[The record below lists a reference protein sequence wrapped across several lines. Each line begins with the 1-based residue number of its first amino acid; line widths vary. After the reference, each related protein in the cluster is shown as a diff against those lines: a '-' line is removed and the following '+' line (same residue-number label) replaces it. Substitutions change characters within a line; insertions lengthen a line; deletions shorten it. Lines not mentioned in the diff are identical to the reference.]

1 MPTLTYASP
10 HDSPL
15 RSAVIRVIERLC
27 GRSVLETLYDAATSD
42 SGTASASQ
50 TIPPAAPTR
59 FWTAALRRLGLRL
72 EIRDA
77 SVSGP
82 LPASLEH
89 ALPAAGPV
97 VVVANHP
104 YGIVD
109 GLALCHVV
117 SRTRPDFRILI
128 NGVLCRDDR
137 FDAHFLPVDFSGS
150 EDARRTNL
158 RSMRD
163 ALRTLRRGGT
173 LAMFPA
179 GGIATAERLLGP
191 AQDLV
196 WKPFAAHLIQKT
208 EADVVPIYFE
218 GQNSRLFQ
226 WASRVSQTLR
236 LSLLTREALRM
247 RGGTLRM
254 HVGAP
259 IANRTLASINDREAL
274 TTHLRRHTLAL
285 RPGTAQS

>member
-10 HDSPL
+10 HDPPL

-27 GRSVLETLYDAATSD
+27 GRSVLEALYDAATSD
-42 SGTASASQ
+42 SGTASDSQ
-50 TIPPAAPTR
+50 TVSPAAPTR
-59 FWTAALRRLGLRL
+59 FWSAALHRLGLRL
-72 EIRDA
+72 KIQDA

-82 LPASLEH
+82 SPASLEH

-109 GLALCHVV
+109 GLALCHVI
-117 SRTRPDFRILI
+117 SRDRPDFRILI

-137 FDAHFLPVDFSGS
+137 FDAHFLPVDFSES
-150 EDARRTNL
+150 EGARRTNL
-158 RSMRD
+158 RSVRD
-163 ALRTLRRGGT
+163 ALRTLRRGGA

-179 GGIATAERLLGP
+179 GGIATAKRPLGP
-191 AQDLV
+191 AQDLP
-196 WKPFAAHLIQKT
+196 WKPLAAHLVQRSD
-208 EADVVPIYFE
+208 ADVVPIYFE

-226 WASRVSQTLR
+226 WASQVSQTLR
-236 LSLLTREALRM
+236 LSLIIREVLQM

-259 IANRTLASINDREAL
+259 IANRTLASINDQEAL
-274 TTHLRRHTLAL
+274 TRHLRRHTLAL
-285 RPGTAQS
+285 RPGTARF